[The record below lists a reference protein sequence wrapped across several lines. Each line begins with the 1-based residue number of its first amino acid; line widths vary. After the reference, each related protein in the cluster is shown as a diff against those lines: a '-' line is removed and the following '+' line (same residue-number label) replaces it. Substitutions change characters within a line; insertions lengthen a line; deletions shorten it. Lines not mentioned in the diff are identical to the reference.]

1 MAALN
6 ATRALRLEIIT
17 AERIVLTEDA
27 VTSVQVPA
35 ADGRVGILPRHAPLM
50 TTLAPGELVM
60 SKQEE
65 SESFF
70 VTGGFL
76 EVRNNHVAVLADASE
91 RAEEIDEARAEEARR
106 RAEATLS
113 EKKDRAQL
121 VAAEI
126 ALRRAM
132 IRLRLAQQ
140 ARRRRGST
148 PAR

>member
-50 TTLAPGELVM
+50 TTLAPGELIM
-60 SKQEE
+60 RKEEE

-91 RAEEIDEARAEEARR
+91 RAEELDEARAEEARR

>member
-60 SKQEE
+60 RKEEE

-76 EVRNNHVAVLADASE
+76 EVRNNHIAVLADASE

-106 RAEATLS
+106 RAEEALS

>member
-60 SKQEE
+60 RKEEE

-106 RAEATLS
+106 RAEEALS